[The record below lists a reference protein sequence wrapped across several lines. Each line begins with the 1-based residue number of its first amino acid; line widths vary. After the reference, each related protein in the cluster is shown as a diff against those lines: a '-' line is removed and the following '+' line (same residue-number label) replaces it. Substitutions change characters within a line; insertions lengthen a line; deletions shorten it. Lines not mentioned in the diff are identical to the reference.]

1 MDKTT
6 LIGFAG
12 GWGLIA
18 LAIVL
23 GGAGFGAYIDIP
35 SVIIVFGGTAFVT
48 VGQYE
53 GKDLKNFGKA
63 FGVAF
68 NETKAI
74 PTAELIKK
82 IIDYATDIK
91 KNGVMSIE
99 SKIAEEDDPF
109 FKEAMSLLVDGT
121 KPDVVESLLEIKLE
135 HMEGRHK
142 IMQSMFG
149 NVGGSAGA
157 MGMAGTLIGLVAML
171 ANLADP
177 SAVGPAM
184 AVALLTTLYGALIGT
199 LVAGIVEA
207 KLEQKH
213 GVEMISGQIAI
224 QGSVMIAA
232 EESIGNIKLKLNS
245 ILPSSADDSEE

>member
-6 LIGFAG
+6 LAAFGG

-18 LAIVL
+18 LAIIL

-48 VGQYE
+48 VGQFE
-53 GKDLKNFGKA
+53 GKDLKNLQKA
-63 FGVAF
+63 AGVAF
-68 NETKAI
+68 SEVKVAST
-74 PTAELIKK
+74 PELIEK
-82 IIDYATDIK
+82 IITYATDIK

-99 SKIAEEDDPF
+99 QKVMEEEDPF
-109 FKEAMSLLVDGT
+109 FKEAFSLLVDGT
-121 KPDVVESLLEIKLE
+121 KPDVVEALLETKLE

-142 IMQSMFG
+142 VMISMFG
-149 NVGGSAGA
+149 AMGGSAGA

-171 ANLADP
+171 ANLSDP

-199 LVAGIVEA
+199 LIAGIIES
-207 KLEQKH
+207 KLEQKNA
-213 GVEMISGQIAI
+213 VEMVASQITI
-224 QGSVMIAA
+224 QGAVMIAA
-232 EESIGNIKLKLNS
+232 EESIGNIKMKLNAIMPAS
-245 ILPSSADDSEE
+245 QQEG